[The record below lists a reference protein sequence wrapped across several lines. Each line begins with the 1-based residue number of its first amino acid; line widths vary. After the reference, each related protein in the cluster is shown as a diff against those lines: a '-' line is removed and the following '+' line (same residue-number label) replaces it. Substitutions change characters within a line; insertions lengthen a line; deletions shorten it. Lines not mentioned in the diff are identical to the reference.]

1 MINWLRSYVLMLRW
15 QALSQRTILPLS
27 LVVQIM
33 VAVGFVIGVGFYYP
47 QMNPTLAKLLTTGG
61 PTIILLMVGVVL
73 VPQMVAGAR
82 KEGTF
87 DYVWSLPVPRMVYVA
102 ADTTIYFLT
111 TLPGVLL
118 AIIIGAAYYKF
129 GLHINALVVPAFILT
144 AVTGTLLGY
153 VIALGAPKPEMA
165 QILTQVFV
173 FVIMIFSPVIYP
185 LEQMPHWLQTVQ
197 RALPILYMADL
208 TRGTLT
214 DLPSHIGQD
223 FAVIGGWFLAALIV
237 TNLLVRRRK

>member
-1 MINWLRSYVLMLRW
+1 MINWLRSYGLMLRW
-15 QALSQRTILPLS
+15 QALNQRTILPLS

-118 AIIIGAAYYKF
+118 AIAIGAAYYHF
-129 GLHINALVVPAFILT
+129 GLHISLLVIPGFILT

-153 VIALGAPKPEMA
+153 ALAMGVSKPEVA

-185 LEQMPHWLQTVQ
+185 LDQLPGWLQGVQ

-214 DLPSHIGQD
+214 DLPAHVGLD
-223 FAVIGGWFLAALIV
+223 FAVVGAWCFGALML
-237 TNLLVRRRK
+237 TYLLVRRRR

>member
-47 QMNPTLAKLLTTGG
+47 QIDSTLAKYLTTGG

-73 VPQMVAGAR
+73 VPQMVAMAR

-87 DYVWSLPVPRMVYVA
+87 DYVWSLPIPRMVYVA

-111 TLPGVLL
+111 TLPGVIL
-118 AIIIGAAYYKF
+118 AIAIGAMYYKF
-129 GLHINALVVPAFILT
+129 GLQINVLVIPAFILT

-153 VIALGAPKPEMA
+153 VIALGSPKPEMA
-165 QILTQVFV
+165 QILTQIFV

-185 LEQMPHWLQTVQ
+185 IEQLPGWLQGIQ

-214 DLPSHIGQD
+214 DLPANIGLD
-223 FAVIGGWFLAALIV
+223 FAVVGAWCLAALLA
-237 TNLLVRRRK
+237 TYALVRRRR

>member
-1 MINWLRSYVLMLRW
+1 MLKWLRSYSLMLKW

-47 QMNPTLAKLLTTGG
+47 QVTPTLAKFLTTGG

-118 AIIIGAAYYKF
+118 AIIIGAAYYHF
-129 GLHINALVVPAFILT
+129 GLHISLLVIPGFILT

-153 VIALGAPKPEMA
+153 ALALGVSKPEMA

-173 FVIMIFSPVIYP
+173 FVIMIFSPVIDP
-185 LEQMPHWLQTVQ
+185 LSQLPGWLQGIQ
-197 RALPILYMADL
+197 RALPVLYMANL
-208 TRGTLT
+208 TRGTLM
-214 DLPSHIGQD
+214 DLPAHIGMD
-223 FAVIGGWFLAALIV
+223 FAVIGGWCLGALAV
-237 TNLLVRRRK
+237 VYLLVRRRK